1 MKKIVLIDGNSIA
14 NRAYFGLPDL
24 TTTKGQHTN
33 AILGFLNI
41 VLKIFDEEKPDYAAV
56 AFDVHEP
63 TFRHK
68 EFSDYKG
75 QRRPME
81 EAFYTQFP
89 PLTKLLHA
97 MGIHTM
103 EKGGYEADDLLGT
116 VAKMAEKNGIL
127 STIVSGDH
135 DLLQLVDDSIT
146 VRIPTTRKGVTT
158 IENFTPQAV
167 FEKYRLNPIQIID
180 LKGIAGDSSDNYKGV
195 EGIGEKGATDLLV
208 TYGSIDGIYQH
219 IDELKGKQ
227 QEKLIKDKE
236 NAYFCRWL
244 ATIKTDCEFD
254 FSFDQAELRDIY
266 TREAYLMV
274 KELEMRSFYN
284 RFPDSVK
291 LTPAEK
297 TVTASTGL
305 LNLPENAVFVDN
317 MAMLED
323 AKKQLLK
330 SKESAFS
337 HVTGYAGCGENSL
350 VALSIVNES
359 GFFTIFPEGGIGQA
373 DIYDLLNELSDKGRH
388 LYGFDIKD
396 IAEIFDR
403 NNRKNVKDLK
413 IALYLLNP
421 EKDDYSQADIARD
434 YLGTT
439 IPEVKEVLGKMTL
452 ADQLQEID
460 FTGEARKVGMDI
472 LERHAKVVLNGAHGI
487 LTEVFTKGMEKLFEE
502 VEMPCVFAL
511 RGMEKVGIAVDRDT
525 LVNYGS
531 DLSEKIK
538 GLEKEIYDYVGEV
551 FNINSP
557 KQLGEILFEK
567 LKLPGGKKTK
577 TGYSTAAD
585 VLEKLKIEEP
595 LVGKILDYR
604 MYTKLKGTYADG
616 MGAYIE
622 ADGRIHCH
630 FNQTVTATGR
640 LSSAD
645 PNLQNIPIRK
655 DLGREIRKM
664 FVARP
669 GYVFLDADYSQ
680 IELRLLACLS
690 GDDSLISAYNEGKDI
705 HRITASKVFNV
716 PFDDVTPTMR
726 SNAKAV
732 NFGIIYGMSSF
743 GLGQEINVS
752 RKEAEEYIKQYFAT
766 YPTIKS
772 YLDGLVVEAR
782 ESGMS
787 RTYFGRIRPIIELAS
802 SNFMVRSAG
811 ERIAMNSPIQG
822 TAADIMKIALKNVY
836 EALEQS
842 GLDAKILLQVHD
854 ELLLEVKEEDLER
867 VSRIVKDGMMKAA
880 DMKVKLEVSVEHGTN
895 WDEAH

>member
-75 QRRPME
+75 QRRPMDE
-81 EAFYTQFP
+81 SFYTQFP
-89 PLTKLLHA
+89 PLTELLHA
-97 MGIHTM
+97 MGIFTM

-116 VAKMAEKNGIL
+116 VAKMAEKKGII

-135 DLLQLVDDSIT
+135 DLLQLVDDNIT

-158 IENFTPQAV
+158 IDNFTPQAV
-167 FEKYRLNPIQIID
+167 FEKYQLNPLQIIE

-195 EGIGEKGATDLLV
+195 EGIGEKGATELLIK
-208 TYGSIDGIYQH
+208 YGSIQGIYDH

-236 NAYFCRWL
+236 NAFFCKWL
-244 ATIKTDCEFD
+244 ATIKTDCELD
-254 FSFDQAELRDIY
+254 FSFEKAELHDIY
-266 TREAYLMV
+266 TREAYLKV
-274 KELEMRSFYN
+274 KELEMKSFYA

-291 LTPAEK
+291 ISPAEK
-297 TVTASTGL
+297 KETVRNLITLPGKAVAVSDKEGL
-305 LNLPENAVFVDN
+305 LK
-317 MAMLED
+317 
-323 AKKQLLK
+323 AKDTLLK
-330 SKESAFS
+330 SNESAFS
-337 HVTGYAGCGENSL
+337 YSHVYLGCGETAII
-350 VALSIVNES
+350 ALSIVNES
-359 GFFTIFPEGGIGQA
+359 GFYTVFPEN
-373 DIYDLLNELSDKGRH
+373 DITKSDISDLLNALSGKDRT
-388 LYGFDIKD
+388 LYSFDVKD
-396 IAEIFDR
+396 ISDIFDR
-403 NNRKNVKDLK
+403 SNRKNIKDLK
-413 IALYLLNP
+413 LALYLLNP
-421 EKDDYSQADIARD
+421 GKDDYTEADIARD

-439 IPEVKEVLGKMTL
+439 IPELKEVLGKKTL
-452 ADQLQEID
+452 AEQLQEID
-460 FTGEARKVGMDI
+460 FTGDARKTGTDI
-472 LERHAKVVLNGAHGI
+472 LERHASVLLNAAHGV
-487 LTEVFTKGMEKLFEE
+487 LTELFVKGVLKLYDE
-502 VEMPCVFAL
+502 VEMPCLFAL
-511 RGMEKVGIAVDRDT
+511 RNMEKAGICVDRDT
-525 LVNYGS
+525 LLKYGA

-538 GLEKEIYDYVGEV
+538 SLEKEIYDYVGEV

-585 VLEKLKIEEP
+585 VLEKLRVEEP

-604 MYTKLKGTYADG
+604 LYTKLKGTYAEG

-622 ADGRIHCH
+622 SDGRIHCH

-640 LSSAD
+640 LSSTD
-645 PNLQNIPIRK
+645 PNLQNIPVRK

-664 FVARP
+664 FVAP
-669 GYVFLDADYSQ
+669 KGYVFLDADYSQ

-690 GDDSLISAYNEGKDI
+690 GDESLINAYNEGEDI
-705 HRITASKVFNV
+705 HKITASKVFNV
-716 PFDDVTPTMR
+716 PMEEVTPTMR

-752 RKEAEEYIKQYFAT
+752 RKEAEEYIKQYFET
-766 YPTIKS
+766 YPTIKR
-772 YLDGLVVEAR
+772 YLDSLVDEAK

-787 RTYFGRIRPIIELAS
+787 TTYFGRIRPIIELSS

-822 TAADIMKIALKNVY
+822 TAADIMKIALKNVS
-836 EALEQS
+836 EALEVS
-842 GLDAKILLQVHD
+842 GLDARILLQVHD
-854 ELLLEVKEEDLER
+854 ELLLEVKEEDLLR
-867 VSRIVKDGMMKAA
+867 VTRIVKEGMIKAA

>member
-75 QRRPME
+75 QRRPMDE
-81 EAFYTQFP
+81 SFYTQFP
-89 PLTKLLHA
+89 PLTELLHA
-97 MGIHTM
+97 MGILTM

-116 VAKMAEKNGIL
+116 VAKLSEKQGIKV
-127 STIVSGDH
+127 TIVSGDH
-135 DLLQLVDDSIT
+135 DLLQLVDENIT

-158 IENFTPQAV
+158 IENFDPAAV
-167 FEKYRLNPIQIID
+167 LEKYQLEPIRIID

-195 EGIGEKGATDLLV
+195 EGIGEKGATELLV
-208 TYGSIDGIYQH
+208 KFGSLEGIYEH
-219 IDELKGKQ
+219 IDEVKGKQ
-227 QEKLIKDKE
+227 QEKLIKGKD
-236 NAYFCRWL
+236 NAFFCKWL
-244 ATIKTDCEFD
+244 ATIKTDCDFD
-254 FSFDQAELRDIY
+254 FSFEKAELHDIY
-266 TREAYLMV
+266 TREAYLKV
-274 KELEMRSFYN
+274 KELEMKSFYP
-284 RFPDSVK
+284 RFPDSAK
-291 LTPAEK
+291 LLPTEK
-297 TVTASTGL
+297 KEVNAPL
-305 LNLPENAVFVDN
+305 FKLPEQAVFVYTKEGL
-317 MAMLED
+317 LE
-323 AKKQLLK
+323 AKEALLK

-337 HVTGYAGCGENSL
+337 HVSVYYGCGETML
-350 VALSIVNES
+350 LAVSIVNES
-359 GFFTIFPEGGIGQA
+359 GFYNILLGEDTEKEDMF
-373 DIYDLLNELSDKGRH
+373 DLLNALSAKGRT

-396 IAEIFDR
+396 ISENFEAS
-403 NNRKNVKDLK
+403 NRKNIKDLK
-413 IALYLLNP
+413 LALYLLNP
-421 EKDDYSQADIARD
+421 GKDDFSEADIARD

-439 IPEVKEVLGKMTL
+439 IPEIKEVLNKKTM
-452 ADQLQEID
+452 AEQLCEID
-460 FTGEARKVGMDI
+460 LTGEARRIGFEIM
-472 LERHAKVVLNGAHGI
+472 ERHAKVLLNGSHGVI
-487 LTEVFTKGMEKLFEE
+487 TDVFVKGMERLYTD
-502 VEMPCVFAL
+502 VEMPCVYAL
-511 RGMEKVGIAVDRDT
+511 RAMEKAGISVDRDT
-525 LVNYGS
+525 LFAYGS
-531 DLSEKIK
+531 GLSEKIK
-538 GLEKEIYDYVGEV
+538 SLEKEIYDYVGEV

-585 VLEKLKIEEP
+585 VLEKLKMEEP
-595 LVGKILDYR
+595 VVAKILDYR

-616 MGAYIE
+616 MGAFIE
-622 ADGRIHCH
+622 PDGRIHCH
-630 FNQTVTATGR
+630 FNQMVTATGR

-645 PNLQNIPIRK
+645 PNLQNIPVRK

-664 FVARP
+664 FVAKP
-669 GYVFLDADYSQ
+669 GYKFIDADYSQ
-680 IELRLLACLS
+680 IELRLLASLS
-690 GDDSLISAYNEGKDI
+690 GDESLINAYNEGEDI

-716 PFDDVTPTMR
+716 PFDEVTPLMR

-752 RKEAEEYIKQYFAT
+752 RKEAEDYIKQYFET
-766 YPTIKS
+766 YPTIKK
-772 YLDGLVVEAR
+772 YLDNLVDEAK
-782 ESGMS
+782 EIGMS
-787 RTYFGRIRPIIELAS
+787 RTYFGRIRPIIELGN
-802 SNFMVRSAG
+802 SNFMVRQAG

-836 EALEQS
+836 EALEAS
-842 GLDAKILLQVHD
+842 NLDAKILLQVHD
-854 ELLLEVKEEDLER
+854 ELLLEVKEEDVER

-880 DMKVKLEVSVEHGTN
+880 DMKVKLEVSIESGTN